1 MPDYRKY
8 CSVAGITNGEMVEKL
23 KSRYPKYTKATQTMV
38 CHPDEYAVQL
48 LPEAEALL
56 MEAFGYAPG
65 LAAPDP
71 EARRKTTH
79 GCKARPCRLYV
90 RVDQALLD
98 RVKSTAERMSF
109 ATMQDLIEA
118 ALYQFV
124 DKYDMPPLPKGGAA
138 EGRGGYR

>member
-23 KSRYPKYTKATQTMV
+23 KSKYPKYTKATQTMV

-71 EARRKTTH
+71 DARRRIAHGSKT
-79 GCKARPCRLYV
+79 RPCRLYV

-124 DKYDMPPLPKGGAA
+124 EKYAWRETP
-138 EGRGGYR
+138 